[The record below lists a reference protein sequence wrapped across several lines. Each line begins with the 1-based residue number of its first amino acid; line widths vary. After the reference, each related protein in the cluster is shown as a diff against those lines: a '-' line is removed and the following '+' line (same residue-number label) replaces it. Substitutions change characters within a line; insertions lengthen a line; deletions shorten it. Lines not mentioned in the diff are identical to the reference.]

1 MDLIISCWPLLLVVI
16 VSGAAL
22 RGTHWFLLERD
33 PDLSSERKFPRQ
45 ITMMGL
51 GLLSL
56 VLAILALPT
65 SETFRD
71 RLLALIGLLISGI
84 IAFSSPTIVANFMAG
99 ILLRITKP
107 FRTGDFVRV
116 GEYFGRVSDHGLFD
130 TELQTEAREL
140 IALPNTYLISHPV
153 TAVLNSGTIISI
165 TLSLGFDIHHLQV
178 EPLLIEAA
186 EKSGLEEPFVHVLEI
201 GNYSITYRI
210 SGMLTEVK
218 GLITA
223 RSNLAMHVL
232 DTLHGNGVEI
242 MSPTYMNQRPMG
254 EDKKVIPPAI
264 AKVSPE
270 KPVEAEQIAFD
281 KADRAELVENEKQK
295 LTKDL
300 QAMESLLKDSSGEDK
315 EQVKLK
321 IAQVRER
328 LKAVAH
334 KQDELSQ
341 DGASAEST
349 APSDADQPRA

>member
-1 MDLIISCWPLLLVVI
+1 MGFWNHLLDLIISFWPLLLIVI

-22 RGTHWFLLERD
+22 RSTHWFLLERD

-45 ITMMGL
+45 ITMLGL

-107 FRTGDFVRV
+107 FKTGDFVRV

-165 TLSLGFDIHHLQV
+165 TLSLGFDIHL
-178 EPLLIEAA
+178 
-186 EKSGLEEPFVHVLEI
+186 
-201 GNYSITYRI
+201 
-210 SGMLTEVK
+210 
-218 GLITA
+218 
-223 RSNLAMHVL
+223 
-232 DTLHGNGVEI
+232 
-242 MSPTYMNQRPMG
+242 
-254 EDKKVIPPAI
+254 
-264 AKVSPE
+264 
-270 KPVEAEQIAFD
+270 
-281 KADRAELVENEKQK
+281 
-295 LTKDL
+295 
-300 QAMESLLKDSSGEDK
+300 
-315 EQVKLK
+315 
-321 IAQVRER
+321 
-328 LKAVAH
+328 
-334 KQDELSQ
+334 
-341 DGASAEST
+341 
-349 APSDADQPRA
+349 